1 MGARHLA
8 GTHLGLIAL
17 LCHGLRLLLQQSIGV
32 LFRLPGLLLFL
43 LLLPGC
49 FPFLALAL
57 CNLDT
62 ENRVTRN
69 KAQRAQPSFKQGH
82 RWQVPE
88 TRTRT

>member
-1 MGARHLA
+1 MK
-8 GTHLGLIAL
+8 LGLIAL

-57 CNLDT
+57 CNLGFQLLLPGQLQLFT
-62 ENRVTRN
+62 LLLG
-69 KAQRAQPSFKQGH
+69 SLS
-82 RWQVPE
+82 
-88 TRTRT
+88 